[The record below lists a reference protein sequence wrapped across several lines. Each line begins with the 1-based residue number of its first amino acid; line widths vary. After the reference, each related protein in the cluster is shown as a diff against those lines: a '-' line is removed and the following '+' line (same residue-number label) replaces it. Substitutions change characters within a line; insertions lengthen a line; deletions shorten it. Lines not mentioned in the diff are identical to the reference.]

1 MQVVETVAQ
10 VRDQL
15 ARWRQQ
21 GQSIALVPT
30 MGNLHDGHMSLVDRA
45 GELADRVCATIFVNP
60 SQFGPGEDFEQYPRT
75 PEHDMALLSEGG
87 CDLLLTP
94 SVAEMYPTGQDN
106 STRVRVPGSD
116 QGLCDASRPGHF
128 DGVATVVTALLNI
141 FQPHVAIFGEK
152 DFQQLMV
159 IRRLV
164 KDLHLPVTIVGSPT
178 VREASGLAVS
188 SRNRYLD
195 EDQKQRAAAI
205 YAALCAVRDGV
216 QAGHSQDDVSTGA
229 WRSMQ
234 AAGLEPEYLEL
245 RRTLDL
251 APASPEDLELVVLT
265 AARMGGTRLIDNLSF
280 PRTP

>member
-216 QAGHSQDDVSTGA
+216 QAGHPQDDVSTGA